1 MGAEAAGEAADGL
14 RAKGAD
20 ALMSFGFAGALEP
33 GLNSGDLVLP
43 ESVYAGHLLDVDLS
57 WRDSLCRRLPNHFT
71 VAGGILA
78 ASNGVLTTDISK
90 RELARA
96 TGARAVDM
104 ESGAVAEVAAY
115 GGGIPF
121 LAVRAISDTIE
132 FSPPSALLNAVRP
145 DGSADLIRLLML
157 LLQGSL
163 TLGTLQCLAAG
174 SRAACSTLSAVTRY
188 AGMEMGIIPDQ
199 PVPPLGSL

>member
-1 MGAEAAGEAADGL
+1 MKEVGIVAAMRVEARCITRLRLPFNQRFSLGRSAAIWVCGMGAEAAGEAANWL
-14 RAKGAD
+14 RAKGAE

-104 ESGAVAEVAAY
+104 
-115 GGGIPF
+115 
-121 LAVRAISDTIE
+121 
-132 FSPPSALLNAVRP
+132 
-145 DGSADLIRLLML
+145 
-157 LLQGSL
+157 
-163 TLGTLQCLAAG
+163 
-174 SRAACSTLSAVTRY
+174 
-188 AGMEMGIIPDQ
+188 
-199 PVPPLGSL
+199 